1 VLEQPELHQRP
12 TGVVRA
18 AASEPEVARML
29 REFLSRELFAPAAEL
44 LGSEDGA
51 FRANLVG
58 SQIVGL
64 VMARYVIAIEPL
76 ATMSPEAVAAAVAP
90 TLQRYLI
97 GPVSLDDR

>member
-1 VLEQPELHQRP
+1 
-12 TGVVRA
+12 VRA

-29 REFLSRELFAPAAEL
+29 REFLSRELFGPAADL

-64 VMARYVIAIEPL
+64 VMARYVLAIEPL
-76 ATMSPEAVAAAVAP
+76 ASMPPQALAAAVAP
-90 TLQRYLI
+90 TLERYLL
-97 GPVSLDDR
+97 GPPSPDDR